1 MNIRDEALARQHS
14 NTGSL
19 QVVGIV
25 GFTLGLG
32 MFVLGASDIAVIVF
46 LVLSAGLVSF
56 DRARARGWTVDRLSV
71 TAAVLFGALLLEFVG
86 WAVASFV
93 GVLIVGFG
101 ALLAW
106 HLGVSRRVR
115 KL

>member
-1 MNIRDEALARQHS
+1 
-14 NTGSL
+14 
-19 QVVGIV
+19 
-25 GFTLGLG
+25 
-32 MFVLGASDIAVIVF
+32 
-46 LVLSAGLVSF
+46 
-56 DRARARGWTVDRLSV
+56 
-71 TAAVLFGALLLEFVG
+71 LLEFVG